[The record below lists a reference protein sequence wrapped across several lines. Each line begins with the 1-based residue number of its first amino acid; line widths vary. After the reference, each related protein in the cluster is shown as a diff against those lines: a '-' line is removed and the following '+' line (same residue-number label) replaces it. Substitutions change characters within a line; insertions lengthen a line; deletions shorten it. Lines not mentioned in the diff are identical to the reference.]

1 MNYTDLLNRVFN
13 AFYDSGKDFPAS
25 LLLPILVKDLGGD
38 VADMFMTCQVKRND
52 VGDIIDAD
60 LPDEFLINNVKSN
73 EINFISLEPDTSQ
86 LNLAETRIS
95 QEKSI
100 SIGLEEFKKEYMAVR
115 DFVFYNMLTSDET
128 NSLRTVVSF
137 YDKVSAPII
146 KGIYHAYA
154 QDFFNWAYKKI

>member
-25 LLLPILVKDLGGD
+25 LLLPILVKELGGD

-73 EINFISLEPDTSQ
+73 EINFISLEPDISQ
-86 LNLAETRIS
+86 LNVAETRIS

-100 SIGLEEFKKEYMAVR
+100 SIALEEFKKEYMAVR

-146 KGIYHAYA
+146 KRIYHAYA
-154 QDFFNWAYKKI
+154 QDFFNWAYTKI